1 MRAAWYFALM
11 FPVADVFGAVALGS
25 VIGIGAWWGP
35 EWGLDQGGLVACVFL
50 TSLILQPIG
59 EIGEVLDQ
67 TQTAVAG
74 WRKVLDLLDE
84 RAGAAGAEA
93 AAAAYA
99 DDAPLDTPIE
109 DEFRV
114 STLSLAWDP
123 DRPSVVIE
131 ATPEED
137 GAEEQGP
144 EREGVTPTEGLRVT
158 MSPAQ
163 ARAFARRAQALISAG
178 RPPCPFCGGPLDP
191 QGHVCPRANGYR
203 R

>member
-1 MRAAWYFALM
+1 MALFDFDAPDRFVVGTVGPPGERVFFLQAHQGRRLM
-11 FPVADVFGAVALGS
+11 SVSVEKEQVRVLADRLN
-25 VIGIGAWWGP
+25 
-35 EWGLDQGGLVACVFL
+35 D
-50 TSLILQPIG
+50 
-59 EIGEVLDQ
+59 VLDE
-67 TQTAVAG
+67 VAG
-74 WRKVLDLLDE
+74 
-84 RAGAAGAEA
+84 GAASEA
-93 AAAAYA
+93 AAEVYL
-99 DDAPLDTPIE
+99 DDLPLDTPIE